1 MSVIT
6 VRLPEKLLQDLD
18 ANAHTI
24 QMQRAEY
31 IRLAIEH
38 MNLTVKNKKRIER
51 LKNASLRVREES
63 MRINKEFG
71 RIEHDPED

>member
-18 ANAHTI
+18 TNAHLI

-38 MNLTVKNKKRIER
+38 MNMSVKNKKRIER
-51 LKNASLRVREES
+51 LKKASLRVRKES
-63 MRINKEFG
+63 
-71 RIEHDPED
+71 